1 MILIDSE
8 RSVKMEKY
16 SDINILTNKLG
27 KINSLRVEKNK
38 NLAEFASFKVGGPAD
53 LFLTPQNID
62 SVKKLMPAVIESEIP
77 YFILGKGSNLIISDK
92 GYRGIIIYTGKLND
106 YQLNGNLIKAQTG
119 LELKEIADLA
129 LENSLSGFEFAAGI
143 PGSLGGA
150 LFMNAGAYGGEIK
163 DVILEAEFVDQNGN
177 LITLNKS
184 DLKLAYRTSILQ
196 KDNPDW
202 IAVNV
207 SLELKKSD
215 PEIIKEKMEELH
227 QRRWDKQPMDLP
239 SAGSIFKRPPGHYTG
254 PLIEKAKMKGYQIGG
269 AQVSSKHAGFIV
281 NKGDASSKDI
291 INLIEKVREEVYKI
305 SGVHLEVEPRFLGEF

>member
-1 MILIDSE
+1 
-8 RSVKMEKY
+8 MEKH
-16 SDINILTNKLG
+16 SDITSLTNKLE
-27 KINSLRVEKNK
+27 KINSLKVEKNK

-53 LFLTPQNID
+53 IFLTPQNVEA
-62 SVKKLMPAVIESEIP
+62 VKKLMPPVIESEFP

-92 GYRGIIIYTGKLND
+92 GYRGIIIYTGELNN
-106 YQLNGNLIKAQTG
+106 YQLKSNLIKAQTG

-163 DVILEAEFVDQNGN
+163 DVILKAEFVDHNGQ
-177 LITLNKS
+177 LIELNKS

-196 KDNPDW
+196 EDNPDW

-215 PEIIKEKMEELH
+215 PEKIKAKMNELH
-227 QRRWDKQPMDLP
+227 KRRWSKQPMELP

-269 AQVSSKHAGFIV
+269 AQVSTKHAGFIV
-281 NKGDASSKDI
+281 NKGNATSEDI
-291 INLIEKVREEVYKI
+291 INLIEKVKEEVYKV

>member
-1 MILIDSE
+1 
-8 RSVKMEKY
+8 MEKH
-16 SDINILTNKLG
+16 SDINSLTNKLE
-27 KINSLRVEKNK
+27 KINSLKVEKNK

-53 LFLTPQNID
+53 IFLTPQNIKA
-62 SVKKLMPAVIESEIP
+62 VKKLMPAVIESKLP

-92 GYRGIIIYTGKLND
+92 GYRGIIIYTGELNS
-106 YQLNGNLIKAQTG
+106 YQIESNQIEAQTG

-163 DVILEAEFVDQNGN
+163 DVILKAKFVNQNGQ
-177 LITLNKS
+177 LIELDKS

-196 KDNPDW
+196 EDNPDW

-207 SLELKKSD
+207 SLELIKSA
-215 PEIIKEKMEELH
+215 PAKIKAKMEDLH
-227 QRRWDKQPMDLP
+227 QRRWSKQPMELP

-269 AQVSSKHAGFIV
+269 AQVSTKHAGFIV
-281 NKGDASSKDI
+281 NKGNASSEDI
-291 INLIEKVREEVYKI
+291 INLIEKVKVEVYKI

>member
-1 MILIDSE
+1 
-8 RSVKMEKY
+8 MEKH
-16 SDINILTNKLG
+16 SDINSLTNKLE
-27 KINSLRVEKNK
+27 KINSLKVEKNK
-38 NLAEFASFKVGGPAD
+38 NLAEFASFKVGGPTD
-53 LFLTPQNID
+53 IFLTPQNIEA
-62 SVKKLMPAVIESEIP
+62 VKKLMPSVIESKLP

-92 GYRGIIIYTGKLND
+92 GYRGIIIYTGELNS
-106 YQLNGNLIKAQTG
+106 YQIESNLIKAQTG
-119 LELKEIADLA
+119 LELEEIADLA

-163 DVILEAEFVDQNGN
+163 DVILKAEFVDQNGQ
-177 LITLNKS
+177 LIELDKS

-196 KDNPDW
+196 EDNPDW

-207 SLELKKSD
+207 SLELKKSA
-215 PEIIKEKMEELH
+215 PAKIKAKMEDLH
-227 QRRWDKQPMDLP
+227 QRRWSKQPMELP

-269 AQVSSKHAGFIV
+269 AQVSTKHAGFIV
-281 NKGDASSKDI
+281 NKGNASSEDI
-291 INLIEKVREEVYKI
+291 INLIEKVKEEVYKI